1 MGAKKGDDST
11 RGKSLI
17 AQKMDIVIDT
27 ILLVAGL
34 RSRKGASNALL
45 HKFRE
50 GAFVLHLSTAA
61 VLEYEEVLV
70 RELVPAYLA
79 SRDILWFLDDLI
91 AASVCHASIRR
102 FRPIS
107 NDPDDDCMIELA
119 LTADVQALVTHNKPH
134 FKELP
139 ARGIKVLTPAEIL
152 RTLKL

>member
-1 MGAKKGDDST
+1 
-11 RGKSLI
+11 
-17 AQKMDIVIDT
+17 MDIVVDT
-27 ILLVAGL
+27 NVLVAGL
-34 RSRKGASNALL
+34 RSRNGASNALL
-45 HKFRE
+45 HKIRE
-50 GAFVLHLSTAA
+50 GSVFVLHLSTAA

-119 LTADVQALVTHNKPH
+119 LTADVQVLVTHNKAH
-134 FKELP
+134 FRDLP
-139 ARGIKVLTPAEIL
+139 ARGIEVLTPVEIL
-152 RTLKL
+152 RLLNL

>member
-1 MGAKKGDDST
+1 VGGLGENWKIFMN
-11 RGKSLI
+11 
-17 AQKMDIVIDT
+17 IVVDT
-27 ILLVAGL
+27 NVLVAGL
-34 RSRKGASNALL
+34 RSRNGASNALL
-45 HKFRE
+45 HKIRD
-50 GAFVLHLSTAA
+50 GKGFVLHLSTAA

-70 RELVPAYLA
+70 RELVPSLFA

-91 AASVCHASIRR
+91 AASVRHASIRR

-107 NDPDDDCMIELA
+107 SDPDDDCMIELA

-139 ARGIKVLTPAEIL
+139 ARGIKVLTPAENL